1 MNECDEET
9 RRSYSVYSFYCF
21 VIHLHTN
28 IFKIRLTKQNS
39 GHIRCSLFATIK
51 RTCSSIQISL
61 AALSFSLSLSLSL
74 FVRLKY
80 YTNSAASLDLS
91 RPPSEKQSIHNESFG
106 VLLCSICGPASPP
119 RKMWEKFARRERGN
133 AGTRI
138 EETMK
143 RVAYRVMP
151 ARSLGSANRI
161 AVAVD
166 TAESTRAGE
175 EKSRRWILRSG
186 SRG

>member
-1 MNECDEET
+1 V
-9 RRSYSVYSFYCF
+9 YSVYSFYCF

-51 RTCSSIQISL
+51 RTCLSIQISL
-61 AALSFSLSLSLSL
+61 AALSLSLSLSPSLSL

-91 RPPSEKQSIHNESFG
+91 RPLPAEKQSIPNESF
-106 VLLCSICGPASPP
+106 LLSSRVRFAVQPRLREKCGIL
-119 RKMWEKFARRERGN
+119 ARRERGN

-143 RVAYRVMP
+143 RVAIT
-151 ARSLGSANRI
+151 G
-161 AVAVD
+161 
-166 TAESTRAGE
+166 
-175 EKSRRWILRSG
+175 
-186 SRG
+186 